1 MTATST
7 PVPAAQA
14 PSYWDLHFRPVRIGI
29 IGAGEEGRASLEI
42 ILAGYESSVE
52 RRFIDLKWQTW

>member
-1 MTATST
+1 
-7 PVPAAQA
+7 
-14 PSYWDLHFRPVRIGI
+14 VRIGI